1 MGRRD
6 SFLEEVPL
14 QMTGGGGSDQE
25 LDNDET
31 EYLLPQA
38 TDQTRRHNFERHGST
53 ASPYMRNRTRRR
65 NSSSFLKIVQFF
77 VCGSVY
83 HIFIIGM
90 KSGIHFCWLNLFA

>member
-14 QMTGGGGSDQE
+14 QMTGEGSDQE

-38 TDQTRRHNFERHGST
+38 TDQRRRHNFDQHGPNV
-53 ASPYMRNRTRRR
+53 SPSPFFRNRSRRQ
-65 NSSSFLKIVQFF
+65 NSSSSILKIVQFF
-77 VCGSVY
+77 ICGSV
-83 HIFIIGM
+83 
-90 KSGIHFCWLNLFA
+90 